1 MKKYNIITLGSSG
14 SGKTVFLASLFKQL
28 STQGEYGFFLD
39 VDNPLQR
46 KLLNTY
52 YTEIIAGDTWP
63 KGTQEITDWTFTC
76 CVKTKDLSVHQACQF
91 VYKDYPEKMFSG
103 IAADESPELNIDLQ
117 REVDEADAVLAIL
130 DGQQILSLLQGNDDK
145 LFQIWLLKELPA
157 ILNLLQKCKKIP
169 VHFII
174 SKWDLIINKGGFD
187 LSDVR
192 YKLLKKVPEFKNVVK
207 QRNDAKCPVR
217 IIPVSSL
224 GMNFATFKDGEMK
237 KLSGEV
243 PQPFYIEVPLSCV
256 LIDNLQIEINHIQE
270 KHREISQRKTEV
282 LHKFSLIEQVNQL
295 VSNTVLNVAANA
307 GRNLLPDKYNF
318 DNDTLNK
325 LLNLTDKGIQ
335 QVEQK
340 VQRTRQE
347 VAKAKAEAA
356 RESEKLR
363 RQKEDSLKKVTNEET
378 ALQHIIDSFLRIRD
392 NLHRD
397 YPESDLGG
405 AGV

>member
-1 MKKYNIITLGSSG
+1 MKKYSIMTLGPSG

-39 VDNPLQR
+39 VEDSLQR

-52 YTEIIAGDTWP
+52 YTEIITGETWP
-63 KGTQEITDWTFTC
+63 KGTQEIKDWTFTC

-91 VYKDYPEKMFSG
+91 IYKDYPGKMLSE
-103 IAADESPELNIDLQ
+103 IAADESAEFNIDFQ
-117 REVDEADAVLAIL
+117 SEIDEADAVLAIL
-130 DGQQILSLLQGNDDK
+130 DGQQILSLLKGSDDK
-145 LFQIWLLKELPA
+145 LLQIWLQKELPNMLYL
-157 ILNLLQKCKKIP
+157 IQKCKKIP

-174 SKWDLIINKGGFD
+174 SKWDLIDNQGGFD

-192 YKLLKKVPEFKNVVK
+192 YRLLRKVPEFKNVVK
-207 QRNDAKCPVR
+207 QRNDANCPVR
-217 IIPVSSL
+217 LIPVSSV
-224 GMNFATFKDGEMK
+224 GMNFAIFQDGEMK
-237 KLSGEV
+237 KSTDTT
-243 PQPFYIEVPLSCV
+243 PQPFQVEVPLSCV
-256 LIDNLQIEINHIQE
+256 LIDGLQIEINQIKA
-270 KHREISQRKTEV
+270 KHHEILQRKTEV
-282 LHKFSLIEQVNQL
+282 LPKFSFLEQVNQFVSDTFLNL
-295 VSNTVLNVAANA
+295 VATT
-307 GRNLLPDKYNF
+307 GRHLLPEKYKF

-325 LLNLTDKGIQ
+325 LLNITEKGIQ

-340 VQRTRQE
+340 VEKSRQE

-363 RQKEDSLKKVTNEET
+363 RQREESLRKVTNEET
-378 ALQHIIDSFLRIRD
+378 ALKHIIESFIDIREK
-392 NLHRD
+392 LHRD